1 MLLVL
6 LVTHV
11 PLHRVMT
18 WRTYGF
24 IHFQKVTTQMRC
36 LTWERPCHTRN
47 RVGHVVMLLVYVE
60 LEVKEY
66 MELLYRDVKV
76 KGKGLSHNRPSRW
89 PKGVRVG

>member
-1 MLLVL
+1 
-6 LVTHV
+6 
-11 PLHRVMT
+11 
-18 WRTYGF
+18 
-24 IHFQKVTTQMRC
+24 
-36 LTWERPCHTRN
+36 
-47 RVGHVVMLLVYVE
+47 MLLVYVE